1 MYTYKSY
8 IKRGWG
14 GGGEILLIAIDF
26 LLYTRKNARSIT
38 VFNSTDIRAKQDN
51 VATPVI
57 AMMVTVCIST
67 DIRPAT
73 ELM

>member
-1 MYTYKSY
+1 MSVFDLFIINIKYYINGCSIGYTQ
-8 IKRGWG
+8 
-14 GGGEILLIAIDF
+14 
-26 LLYTRKNARSIT
+26 KNVRSVT
-38 VFNSTDIRAKQDN
+38 AFNNTDIRSVQDN
-51 VATPVI
+51 VAISVT